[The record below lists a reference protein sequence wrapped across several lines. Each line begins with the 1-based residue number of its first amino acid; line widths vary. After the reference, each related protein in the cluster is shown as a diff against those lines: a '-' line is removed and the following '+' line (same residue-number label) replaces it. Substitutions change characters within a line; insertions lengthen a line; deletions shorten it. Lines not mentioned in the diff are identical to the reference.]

1 MTRHLLVSWAK
12 ESDTSSCPLWGLD
25 DSHPPTSWTGIL
37 ILEFYYFLL
46 IYLVFFWKTR
56 GSNSSSISL
65 IIMRVLIKLQWQTEM
80 EYTKLSQN
88 NLAIMRGCVR
98 WTVWYTRYTLLRPW
112 LENCWHS
119 LCRRDIKMFHSD
131 YRDTDPGSRLN
142 CANGPGQVSVS
153 FIWPDSVLS
162 EITCKVRPVH
172 TELLILPI

>member
-46 IYLVFFWKTR
+46 IYFVFFWKTR

-80 EYTKLSQN
+80 EYTKLLQN

-98 WTVWYTRYTLLRPW
+98 WTVWYTWSHDTHCSDLDLRTADILFVDVISKCSTL
-112 LENCWHS
+112 
-119 LCRRDIKMFHSD
+119 
-131 YRDTDPGSRLN
+131 
-142 CANGPGQVSVS
+142 A
-153 FIWPDSVLS
+153 
-162 EITCKVRPVH
+162 
-172 TELLILPI
+172 TETRSQALD

>member
-56 GSNSSSISL
+56 RSNSSSISL

-80 EYTKLSQN
+80 EYTKLLQN

-98 WTVWYTRYTLLRPW
+98 WTVWYTWYTLLRPW

-119 LCRRDIKMFHSD
+119 LVDVISKCS
-131 YRDTDPGSRLN
+131 TL
-142 CANGPGQVSVS
+142 
-153 FIWPDSVLS
+153 
-162 EITCKVRPVH
+162 T
-172 TELLILPI
+172 TETRSQALD

>member
-1 MTRHLLVSWAK
+1 MTRHLLVSWGE

-56 GSNSSSISL
+56 RSNSSSISL

-80 EYTKLSQN
+80 EYTKLLQN

-98 WTVWYTRYTLLRPW
+98 CMIHTIHIAPTLTW
-112 LENCWHS
+112 
-119 LCRRDIKMFHSD
+119 
-131 YRDTDPGSRLN
+131 
-142 CANGPGQVSVS
+142 
-153 FIWPDSVLS
+153 
-162 EITCKVRPVH
+162 
-172 TELLILPI
+172 ELLTFSLSTWYQNVPLWLQRHGPRL